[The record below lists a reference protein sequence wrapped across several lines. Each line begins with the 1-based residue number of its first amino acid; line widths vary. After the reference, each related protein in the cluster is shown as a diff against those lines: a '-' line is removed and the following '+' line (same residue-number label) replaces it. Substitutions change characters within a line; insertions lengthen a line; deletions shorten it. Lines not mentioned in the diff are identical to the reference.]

1 MQFPAKGTSHEELT
15 SLLNDVISRDADW
28 RGGKIFSLVYFAGD
42 DVADVLKEAYTTA
55 FYTNGLGPGAFKSL
69 KKFESEV
76 ISMTADLLHHPDAA
90 GNMTSGGTESIFM
103 AVKTARDWARA
114 ERGIAHPQIV
124 VPVTAHPA
132 FDKAAHYLDVEIVH
146 TPLRDD
152 LRANIDAMR
161 AAITENAVL
170 LAGSAPCYPFGVID
184 PIDEIAA
191 LAAERGILCH
201 VDACLG
207 SYLLPFVERLGRSV
221 PPWDFRVPGVTSIS
235 ADLHKYGYSARG
247 ASVVLY
253 RDRDLRRHQFFAV
266 SDWPGGLYGSPTLA
280 GSRPGGA
287 IAAAW
292 AVLNFLGVEGYTGL
306 ARMIMGT
313 TVALIE
319 GINDIPQLKVLG
331 RPDMSVFAFSSD
343 SLDIYAVADAL
354 DEAGWHPD
362 RQQLPPSLHCMVTPV
377 HESAVEP
384 FLSELRRAV
393 ERVATH
399 GVTASG
405 RAATYGMLDK
415 MPDRAAVRNVV
426 LDSIDRLTAAKR
438 DSAAR
443 D

>member
-1 MQFPAKGTSHEELT
+1 MQFPEKSASREQITSQ
-15 SLLNDVISRDADW
+15 LNDAISHDADW

-69 KKFESEV
+69 KKFESEI
-76 ISMTADLLHHPDAA
+76 ISMTGDLLHHPEAA
-90 GNMTSGGTESIFM
+90 GNMTSGGTESILM

-114 ERGIAHPQIV
+114 EKGIERPQII

-152 LRANIDAMR
+152 LRADVDAMR
-161 AAITENAVL
+161 AVITENTVL
-170 LAGSAPCYPFGVID
+170 LAGSAPCYPFGAVD

-207 SYLLPFVERLGRSV
+207 AYLLPFTERLGYPV
-221 PPWDFRVPGVTSIS
+221 PRWDFRLPGVTSIS

-247 ASVVLY
+247 ASVVVY
-253 RDRDLRRHQFFAV
+253 RDRELRRHQFFAV

-292 AVLNFLGVEGYTGL
+292 AVLNFLGVEGYTRL
-306 ARMIMGT
+306 ARVIMET
-313 TVALIE
+313 TKALIE
-319 GINDIPQLKVLG
+319 GIDDIPQLKVLG
-331 RPDMSVFAFSSD
+331 SPDMSVFAFASD
-343 SLDIYAVADAL
+343 SLDIHAVADAM

-377 HESAVEP
+377 HEGIVPP
-384 FLSELRRAV
+384 FLSDLRGAV
-393 ERVATH
+393 EHVAEN
-399 GVTASG
+399 GAVSSR

-426 LDSIDRLTAAKR
+426 LDSIDRLTQAKR
-438 DSAAR
+438 DSGAR

>member
-1 MQFPAKGTSHEELT
+1 MQFPEKSTSRDEIT
-15 SLLNDVISRDADW
+15 SQLNDAISRDADW

-42 DVADVLKEAYTTA
+42 DVADVLKEAYATA

-76 ISMTADLLHHPDAA
+76 ISLTADLLHHPEAA
-90 GNMTSGGTESIFM
+90 GNMTSGGTESILM

-114 ERGIAHPQIV
+114 EKGISRPQIV

-152 LRANIDAMR
+152 LRADIDAMR
-161 AAITENAVL
+161 RAITMNTVL

-184 PIDEIAA
+184 PIDEIAV

-207 SYLLPFVERLGRSV
+207 AYLLPFTERLGYAA

-253 RDRDLRRHQFFAV
+253 RDRDLRRYQFFAV

-292 AVLNFLGVEGYTGL
+292 AVLNFLGVEGYTRL
-306 ARMIMGT
+306 ARIIMDT
-313 TVALIE
+313 TTALIE
-319 GINDIPQLKVLG
+319 GINDIPQLRVVG
-331 RPDMSVFAFSSD
+331 HPDMSVFAFTSD

-362 RQQLPPSLHCMVTPV
+362 RQQLPPSLHCMVTPA
-377 HESAVEP
+377 HEKIVQP
-384 FLSELRRAV
+384 FLSGLRQATEYVAENGAV
-393 ERVATH
+393 ST
-399 GVTASG
+399 G
-405 RAATYGMLDK
+405 RAASYGMLDK

-438 DSAAR
+438 DPAAR

>member
-1 MQFPAKGTSHEELT
+1 MEFPEKGTSREEITVQL
-15 SLLNDVISRDADW
+15 SDAISRDADW

-42 DVADVLKEAYTTA
+42 EVADVLKEAYTTA

-76 ISMTADLLHHPDAA
+76 ISMTGDLLYHAEAA
-90 GNMTSGGTESIFM
+90 GNMTSGGTESILM

-114 ERGIAHPQIV
+114 ERGVAHARII

-132 FDKAAHYLDVEIVH
+132 FAKAAHYLDVDIVH

-152 LRANIDAMR
+152 LRADVDAMR
-161 AAITENAVL
+161 RSITENAVL

-184 PIDEIAA
+184 PIAEIAGV
-191 LAAERGILCH
+191 AAERGLLCH

-207 SYLLPFVERLGRSV
+207 AYLLPFTERLGYDV
-221 PPWDFRVPGVTSIS
+221 TPWDFRVPGVTSIS

-287 IAAAW
+287 ITAAW
-292 AVLNFLGVEGYTGL
+292 AVLNFLGVEGYTRL
-306 ARMIMGT
+306 ARINMDT
-313 TVALIE
+313 TAALIK
-319 GINDIPQLKVLG
+319 GINDIPQLKILA
-331 RPDMSVFAFSSD
+331 RPDMSVFAFASD
-343 SLDIYAVADAL
+343 SLDIYAIADAL

-377 HESAVEP
+377 HDKIVET
-384 FLSELRRAV
+384 FLPDLRRATAY
-393 ERVATH
+393 VAEN
-399 GVTASG
+399 GDVSAG

-426 LDSIDRLTAAKR
+426 LDSSDRLTQARR
-438 DSAAR
+438 DSSAR